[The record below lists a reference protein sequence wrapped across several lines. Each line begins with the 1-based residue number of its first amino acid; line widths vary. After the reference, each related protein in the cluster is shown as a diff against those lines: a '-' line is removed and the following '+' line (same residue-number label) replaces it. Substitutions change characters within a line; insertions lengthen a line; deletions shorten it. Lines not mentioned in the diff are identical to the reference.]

1 MYEAAAIA
9 DKAIAEGF
17 YVVVSTKC
25 ASGGCVPART
35 PAHIK
40 AGFLNPSQ
48 SRIQLQLAIASGYS
62 IEETRELFE
71 GPIRRVIGQALVTES
86 ADGADK

>member
-9 DKAIAEGF
+9 DKVVAEGF

-25 ASGGCVPART
+25 PSGGCVPARK

-40 AGFLNPSQ
+40 AGLLHPNQ
-48 SRIQLQLAIASGYS
+48 TRIQLQLAIASGYS

-71 GPIRRVIGQALVTES
+71 GPIRRVIGQELKV
-86 ADGADK
+86 

>member
-25 ASGGCVPART
+25 ASGGCVPARK

-48 SRIQLQLAIASGYS
+48 SRIQLQLTITSGYS
-62 IEETRELFE
+62 IEETEKCSK
-71 GPIRRVIGQALVTES
+71 GPIGELS
-86 ADGADK
+86 ARLW